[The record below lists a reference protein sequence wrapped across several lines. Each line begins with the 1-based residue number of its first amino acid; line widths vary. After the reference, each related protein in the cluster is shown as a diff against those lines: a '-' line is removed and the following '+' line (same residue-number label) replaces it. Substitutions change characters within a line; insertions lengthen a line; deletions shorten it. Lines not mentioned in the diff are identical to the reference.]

1 MRPWAYASGL
11 TCVREGGAAR
21 AETGAVLRANPSKEA
36 AMKDNIVPKIVFAT
50 AVVAAITF
58 AIWTGL
64 ATQVEASDAGATPHG
79 AYTTPF

>member
-1 MRPWAYASGL
+1 
-11 TCVREGGAAR
+11 
-21 AETGAVLRANPSKEA
+21 
-36 AMKDNIVPKIVFAT
+36 MKDNIVPKIVFAT

-64 ATQVEASDAGATPHG
+64 ATQVEAPDAGAAPHG

>member
-11 TCVREGGAAR
+11 TWVREAGGADP
-21 AETGAVLRANPSKEA
+21 ETGRVPQDKPKDA
-36 AMKDNIVPKIVFAT
+36 AMKDNILPKIVFAT
-50 AVVAAITF
+50 AVVAAVTF

-64 ATQVEASDAGATPHG
+64 ATSVEAPGMGAAPHG